1 MNRFNYVACQA
12 TIDNKTYNLDASRSR
27 LGFGLMPFEC
37 YNGWARIISE
47 TSPALDLSP
56 DSLKE
61 RKVTAYILINDK
73 GKWAGSMMQQLG
85 NYESYNLRNKIKEE
99 GEEAYFKT
107 VQKSF
112 GFDVKTQSTKID
124 SLEVY
129 DLPLSLK
136 YQFTVDPGD
145 DDIVYLNPLFGEAQ
159 KENPFKSAER
169 RYPVEMPY
177 TFDETIVAT
186 IYVPTGFE
194 VEELPKQ
201 IKVRLNEQNEGVFEY
216 AIAKSDNIISLR
228 SRVKIDRTFYSP
240 DEYEMLREFF
250 NLIVKKQS
258 EQIVFKKKK

>member
-1 MNRFNYVACQA
+1 M
-12 TIDNKTYNLDASRSR
+12 
-27 LGFGLMPFEC
+27 MPFEC
-37 YNGWARIISE
+37 YNGWARIINE
-47 TSPALDLSP
+47 ASPALDLSP

-61 RKVTAYILINDK
+61 KKLTSYILIDDK

-85 NYESYNLRNKIKEE
+85 NYESYRLRNKIKEE
-99 GEEAYFKT
+99 GEEAYFKN

-112 GFDVKTQSTKID
+112 GFSVKTESAKID
-124 SLEVY
+124 SLDAY
-129 DLPLSLK
+129 DSP
-136 YQFTVDPGD
+136 VDVNYKFVMDPAD
-145 DDIVYLNPLFGEAQ
+145 EDILYLNPLFGEAQ

-186 IYVPTGFE
+186 IYVPEGYD

-201 IKVRLNEQNEGVFEY
+201 VRVKLNEDNEGVFEY
-216 AIAKSDNIISLR
+216 AIAKSGNIISLR
-228 SRVKIDRTFYSP
+228 SRVKIDRTFYLP
-240 DEYEMLREFF
+240 EDYEMLREFF